1 MNKTKRTRFVTDWS
15 EITVDGNPVCWIA
28 RLDDGE
34 VVVAHDLP
42 VVAGMEMTMTTDPV
56 GDLVSSMSED
66 VGPEVGQMA
75 RDENGQTASQRRS
88 SERLRRMAEAKADE
102 D

>member
-34 VVVAHDLP
+34 VIVAVDLP
-42 VVAGMEMTMTTDPV
+42 VVAGLEMTMTMEPMPEDP
-56 GDLVSSMSED
+56 SED
-66 VGPEVGQMA
+66 IGPQVGELS
-75 RDENGQTASQRRS
+75 RDENGQTAAQRRA
-88 SERLRRMAEAKADE
+88 SERLRAMGER
-102 D
+102 